1 MDNEDYHTFESSLSK
16 EGLIYMDVAASG
28 VKRYINI
35 LQKKGYKDYKDVY
48 KLLLFIN
55 LYEIFYEPFVNG
67 TPDSPK
73 EAELHFGNMFY
84 KGQQNDITYV
94 NRVKGYGFNDKNSTE
109 LYSYLN
115 DDDIIAIGKM
125 MSCLMGSTCLLP
137 LPTTYMNN

>member
-67 TPDSPK
+67 TPGSPK

-94 NRVKGYGFNDKNSTE
+94 NRVKG
-109 LYSYLN
+109 
-115 DDDIIAIGKM
+115 
-125 MSCLMGSTCLLP
+125 
-137 LPTTYMNN
+137 

>member
-67 TPDSPK
+67 TPGSPK

-84 KGQQNDITYV
+84 KLGRNYCVELFIGFK
-94 NRVKGYGFNDKNSTE
+94 VKCFANYI
-109 LYSYLN
+109 LYLFV
-115 DDDIIAIGKM
+115 
-125 MSCLMGSTCLLP
+125 L
-137 LPTTYMNN
+137 